1 MNETGDW
8 IAMGSKDLGQL
19 FVWEWK
25 SETYILKQQGH
36 YFDLNTVAYSPDGS
50 YLATGGDDGKV
61 KVWTTKNCLCFVT
74 FSEHVAKITAV
85 AFIPKKGNA
94 ILTASLDGTVR
105 AYDLV
110 KYRNFRT
117 LTTSGTSGIGSEKP

>member
-1 MNETGDW
+1 
-8 IAMGSKDLGQL
+8 MGSRELGQL

-36 YFDLNTVAYSPDGS
+36 YFDLNTVTYSPDGA

-74 FSEHVAKITAV
+74 FSEHVAQVTAV

-94 ILTASLDGTVR
+94 IVTASRDGTVR

-117 LTTSGTSGIGSEKP
+117 LTTAGVSGIGSEKP

>member
-1 MNETGDW
+1 MSCDYTSTILVIGQSNGVFSVYNIDTIEAIHSFQIAQNKIDSVCVNATGDW
-8 IAMGSKDLGQL
+8 IAMGSRDLGQL

-36 YFDLNTVAYSPDGS
+36 YFDLNTVAYSPDVN

-85 AFIPKKGNA
+85 
-94 ILTASLDGTVR
+94 
-105 AYDLV
+105 
-110 KYRNFRT
+110 
-117 LTTSGTSGIGSEKP
+117 

>member
-1 MNETGDW
+1 VFSVYNIDTIEAIHSFQIAQNKIDSVCVNATGDW
-8 IAMGSKDLGQL
+8 IAMGSRDLGQL

-36 YFDLNTVAYSPDGS
+36 YFDLNTVAYSPDGN

-85 AFIPKKGNA
+85 
-94 ILTASLDGTVR
+94 
-105 AYDLV
+105 
-110 KYRNFRT
+110 
-117 LTTSGTSGIGSEKP
+117 

>member
-1 MNETGDW
+1 MSCDYTSTILVIGQSNGVFSVYNIDTIEAIHSFQIAQNKIDSVCVNATGDW
-8 IAMGSKDLGQL
+8 IAMGSRDLGQL

-36 YFDLNTVAYSPDGS
+36 YFDLNTVAYSPDGN

-85 AFIPKKGNA
+85 
-94 ILTASLDGTVR
+94 
-105 AYDLV
+105 
-110 KYRNFRT
+110 
-117 LTTSGTSGIGSEKP
+117 